1 MTLSTLFMD
10 TKEADMQ
17 IHIKWKVDAFE
28 PSLPAFIDLVIDQG
42 HTINSVVVTKYSLHG
57 NPLSAS
63 IIATKRED

>member
-1 MTLSTLFMD
+1 
-10 TKEADMQ
+10 MQ

-28 PSLPAFIDLVIDQG
+28 LSLPAFIDLVIDHG